1 MLIDYLQVF
10 LLHPL
15 KGGIALRV
23 LLAEVGAGYLACLKD
38 PAQPIAFD
46 LRIYES
52 VTVMEETGD
61 AFLAMM
67 RELLAAVPGA
77 VEGMREEGGAGRSRK
92 RGCVGGVGRV

>member
-1 MLIDYLQVF
+1 M
-10 LLHPL
+10 

-67 RELLAAVPGA
+67 RELLAAVPGV
-77 VEGMREEGGAGRSRK
+77 VEGMREEGGGAGKSRK